1 MGLDMYLEKRNYVQQ
16 WEHKGAD
23 NFEVTVSQHGEPV
36 SHIKPERIAYVNE
49 EVGYWRKANHIH
61 NWFVENVQ
69 DGKDDCGSYWVNKE
83 DLEKL
88 LSLCKQIIE
97 DPSKAEELLP
107 TRSGFFFGG
116 TEYDEYYINSIE
128 HTINILETT
137 LSEVDERGYLHGE
150 IYYSSSW

>member
-1 MGLDMYLEKRNYVQQ
+1 MGLDMYLEKRNYVKP
-16 WEHKGAD
+16 WEHKGDD
-23 NFEVTVSQHGEPV
+23 NFKVTVSQHGEPV
-36 SHIKPERIAYVNE
+36 SHIKPKRVSYVNE

-69 DGKDDCGSYWVNKE
+69 EGKDNCGDYWVSKE

-88 LSLCKQIIE
+88 LDLCKQIIE

-116 TEYDEYYINSIE
+116 TEYDEYYMNSIE
-128 HTINILETT
+128 HTINILEEV

>member
-1 MGLDMYLEKRNYVQQ
+1 MGLDMYLEKRNYVKQ
-16 WEHKGAD
+16 WEHKGDD

-36 SHIKPERIAYVNE
+36 SHIKPKRISYVNE

-61 NWFVENVQ
+61 NWFVDNVQ
-69 DGKDDCGSYWVNKE
+69 KGKDDCGDYWVNKE

-88 LSLCKQIIE
+88 LEVCKQVAA

-107 TRSGFFFGG
+107 TQSGFFFGG
-116 TEYDEYYINSIE
+116 TEYDEYYMNSIE
-128 HTINILETT
+128 RTINILEEV
-137 LSEVDERGYLHGE
+137 LSEVDEHGYLHGE